1 MDSDVIFVM
10 DQGRIVDRGRHQ
22 ELLDR
27 CAIYLEIYASQTGGG
42 DRR

>member
-1 MDSDVIFVM
+1 M

-27 CAIYLEIYASQTGGG
+27 CAIYREIYASQTEEVTAGEL
-42 DRR
+42 